1 MLVMAEETFSLATPI
16 SCEDG
21 FRDASMENRILTAIQ
36 TYFQPAAVSGNE
48 DSPVADA
55 DFIISQDDQAAF
67 LFLDRDCLFY
77 ELAEVFIS
85 SNMKR
90 IQHPCQRRGP
100 AVGVSV
106 SNGLLEIDI
115 HSDSLP
121 YEELAGILNSY
132 RRRQKYYKLKSGEFL
147 KLENNS
153 LSVLSELADGLR
165 LSDRLSVVAGF
176 LCLYIA
182 HPILMPFLP
191 ATTVI
196 YSPIETVISNH

>member
-1 MLVMAEETFSLATPI
+1 
-16 SCEDG
+16 
-21 FRDASMENRILTAIQ
+21 
-36 TYFQPAAVSGNE
+36 
-48 DSPVADA
+48 
-55 DFIISQDDQAAF
+55 
-67 LFLDRDCLFY
+67 
-77 ELAEVFIS
+77 
-85 SNMKR
+85 MKR
-90 IQHPCQRRGP
+90 IRILSAPRT

-153 LSVLSELADGLR
+153 LN
-165 LSDRLSVVAGF
+165 RLSVVAGF